1 VKFRKMKLHHLLL
14 CLSLGLIVLVTA
26 QTTVQVTKTVQV
38 TQVSTVYGSPLAT
51 NAPAGADSDS
61 SYNGDSDQPQDPNE
75 EGASGKESGAFTISK
90 GGMVAII
97 VVASVVGVFGGA

>member
-1 VKFRKMKLHHLLL
+1 MKLHHILL

-26 QTTVQVTKTVQV
+26 QTTVELTKTVQV
-38 TQVSTVYGSPLAT
+38 TQISTVYGPLIAT
-51 NAPAGADSDS
+51 SAAPAGADTDPSD
-61 SYNGDSDQPQDPNE
+61 NGDSDQPQDPNE

-97 VVASVVGVFGGA
+97 VVASVV